1 MSKFFVEYETGF
13 WFFKR
18 LIGME
23 LVEAETMEK
32 AYEKCSPRF
41 PVRLIRQVNDD
52 AQPSDFKTAYQ
63 IEVEY
68 KHQEAMKK
76 LSIEKERK
84 EP

>member
-1 MSKFFVEYETGF
+1 MSKFFVEYEAGC

-23 LVEAETMEK
+23 LVEAETLEK

-68 KHQEAMKK
+68 QHKEAMKK
-76 LSIEKERK
+76 LSIEKEQTK
-84 EP
+84 P